1 MKIQSDF
8 TIDEIAA
15 IVALLKTINQ
25 YSAISTD
32 FATVKERIETHTGL
46 TIMELADKIGVV

>member
-1 MKIQSDF
+1 MKIASDF

-15 IVALLKTINQ
+15 MVALLKTINQ
-25 YSAISTD
+25 YSPTSTD

-46 TIMELADKIGVV
+46 TILQLADKLSVV